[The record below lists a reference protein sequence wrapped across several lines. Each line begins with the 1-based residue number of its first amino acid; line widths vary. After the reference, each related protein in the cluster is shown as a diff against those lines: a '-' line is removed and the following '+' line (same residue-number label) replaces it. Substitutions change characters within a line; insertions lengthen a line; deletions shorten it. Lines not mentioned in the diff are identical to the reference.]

1 MVAGHLQTKKG
12 YYYMVLNLK
21 SEDGNRKSKWISTG
35 IPATGK
41 KSAKLEEEMLA
52 ETRCTYKDAASP
64 CAVSPVISREDI
76 SFSDYMIK
84 WLGII
89 KNSVEVDTYAGYVNN
104 IEKRIVPYFR
114 GQRIL
119 LRELTAL
126 DVENFYSYCFNE
138 LHLKGTTVQRFHA
151 NIHKAMKYARKHD
164 LIASNPMDNV
174 ERPKSQRYVGAFYS
188 VSELETLFQ
197 AVKGDPC
204 EFPVLMAAFYGLRRS
219 EIMGLRW
226 RAIDFENNLIT
237 IDHTVVQCMC
247 DGTTITVEKDR
258 TKNQSSCRSMPLVPQ
273 YRDLLLRMKVRQEC
287 CRKLCG
293 NCYTESEYIFVN
305 DMGEPYQP
313 NYVTQH
319 FKLVLRKN
327 HLRNIRFH
335 DLRHTCAS
343 LLLDMSLTEQS
354 VRNLK
359 VYMDY
364 RGFFSS
370 QATYEVDTTSRKKRA
385 FITYRTVQREP
396 YRINRLSYDFRDRFL
411 EQIILPDTV
420 HSLLRTGEVFDME
433 VLDQERQRIT
443 TYLKQRG
450 YYNFTV
456 NNIEYEADTL
466 GGNHLVDLKMIVKQ
480 HLAGYN
486 EQGYPILRN
495 NTVYR
500 IDQINIFPNYDPTA
514 AIAPDYRKGLDT
526 IYYRGLN
533 VVYHK
538 DNKRP
543 NIRPSVLRQ
552 IVPIYPNYVYNINRV
567 DQTYNQIM
575 SMGYFKSANVIFN
588 EQADSVAKDNY
599 VTFVGEGKEP
609 ADSVHQTR
617 EGYLQCDIQCI
628 PALKQGYK
636 IELEGSTTSSFYGLR
651 ATVGYQNRNIFRGA
665 ESFDVSFSVGYEYM
679 KTPSARK
686 RNAIEFGVNMGLQFP
701 RFLLPFRTQRWQS
714 IQMPRTRLEFGIN
727 FQDRPYYRRTLSS
740 VAWGYSWSDLKYSS
754 YSLRPIDINVI
765 DMGYVNREDF
775 LDHLQNEYLKRSYES
790 QFISG
795 LSFSYVY
802 NNQRKHL
809 GGNATLLRFNY
820 EMAGNL
826 LDGLMHLFSRP
837 AAGKD
842 YYEVFGLQY
851 SQYFRADLS
860 VSRKIMLGEVTAL
873 VGRLYGGYG
882 MAYGNSTS
890 IPFDRLF
897 YAGGANSMRG
907 WAPRMLGPG
916 AVPEPEDAVFP
927 TQLGDMKLEAN
938 LELRFP
944 IWGMFHGATF
954 VDVGNIW
961 FADRHSAP
969 SPAAVFHFDSFYRQL
984 GFDAGIGL
992 RLDIK
997 FAVLRLDWGIQIHN
1011 PNAPAGQRWIHNF
1024 KWKNTALNFG
1034 VGYPF

>member
-1 MVAGHLQTKKG
+1 MPVIFVFLLAVLAGVSCSVTRKLPEESYLVQKVTVEADKETPKK
-12 YYYMVLNLK
+12 
-21 SEDGNRKSKWISTG
+21 ER
-35 IPATGK
+35 IPA
-41 KSAKLEEEMLA
+41 
-52 ETRCTYKDAASP
+52 
-64 CAVSPVISREDI
+64 
-76 SFSDYMIK
+76 SDLRKFIRQNPNK
-84 WLGII
+84 RFLG
-89 KNSVEVDTYAGYVNN
+89 
-104 IEKRIVPYFR
+104 
-114 GQRIL
+114 L
-119 LRELTAL
+119 
-126 DVENFYSYCFNE
+126 NFYVWVYE
-138 LHLKGTTVQRFHA
+138 
-151 NIHKAMKYARKHD
+151 
-164 LIASNPMDNV
+164 
-174 ERPKSQRYVGAFYS
+174 
-188 VSELETLFQ
+188 Q
-197 AVKGDPC
+197 ADP
-204 EFPVLMAAFYGLRRS
+204 
-219 EIMGLRW
+219 
-226 RAIDFENNLIT
+226 
-237 IDHTVVQCMC
+237 
-247 DGTTITVEKDR
+247 EKDNWWNR
-258 TKNQSSCRSMPLVPQ
+258 FKR
-273 YRDLLLRMKVRQEC
+273 R
-287 CRKLCG
+287 
-293 NCYTESEYIFVN
+293 I
-305 DMGEPYQP
+305 GEAP
-313 NYVTQH
+313 V
-319 FKLVLRKN
+319 
-327 HLRNIRFH
+327 
-335 DLRHTCAS
+335 
-343 LLLDMSLTEQS
+343 LLDMSLTEQS

-636 IELEGSTTSSFYGLR
+636 IELEGSTTSSFYGLK

-665 ESFDVSFSVGYEYM
+665 EALDVSFTAGYEFM
-679 KTPSARK
+679 KAPDAKKK
-686 RNAIEFGVNMGLQFP
+686 RATEFGVTTGLTFP
-701 RFLLPFRTQRWQS
+701 RFLVPW
-714 IQMPRTRLEFGIN
+714 RTRRFRSVNQPKTKVELSVN

-740 VAWGYSWSDLKYSS
+740 AGITYQWTNNRYSS
-754 YSLRPIDINVI
+754 FSLRPVDINVV
-765 DMGYVNREDF
+765 DVNRLDSTF
-775 LDHLQNEYLKRSYES
+775 LGKTTNKYLKNSFRT
-790 QFISG
+790 QFIGG
-795 LSFSYVY
+795 LSFGYSY
-802 NNQRKHL
+802 NNQRKNL
-809 GGNATLLRFNY
+809 GGNATNIRFNL
-820 EMAGNL
+820 ETAGNL
-826 LDGLMHLFSRP
+826 IDVVDRLFYARP
-837 AAGKD
+837 KEGEPAKI
-842 YYEVFGLQY
+842 FGIEY
-851 SQYFRADLS
+851 SQYFRTDLS
-860 VSRKIMLGEVTAL
+860 VSRKIMLGEVSAL
-873 VGRLYGGYG
+873 VGRLYGGVA
-882 MAYGNSTS
+882 MAYGNSS
-890 IPFDRLF
+890 AVPFDRQF
-897 YAGGANSMRG
+897 YAGGSNGMRG
-907 WAPRMLGPG
+907 WTPRTLGQG
-916 AVPEPEDAVFP
+916 SVPNPHDSFP
-927 TQLGDMKLEAN
+927 IQTGDVKLEAN

-944 IWGMFHGATF
+944 IWGMVHGATF
-954 VDVGNIW
+954 FDLGNIW
-961 FADRHSAP
+961 YIRRNP
-969 SPAAVFHFDSFYRQL
+969 SEYSDDAVFFFDKFYKQL
-984 GFDAGIGL
+984 GFNTGLGL
-992 RLDIK
+992 RFDIK
-997 FAVLRLDWGIQIHN
+997 FAVLRLDWGVQLHN
-1011 PNAPAGQRWIHNF
+1011 PNNPAGERWIHNLR
-1024 KWKNTALNFG
+1024 WKNTALNFG